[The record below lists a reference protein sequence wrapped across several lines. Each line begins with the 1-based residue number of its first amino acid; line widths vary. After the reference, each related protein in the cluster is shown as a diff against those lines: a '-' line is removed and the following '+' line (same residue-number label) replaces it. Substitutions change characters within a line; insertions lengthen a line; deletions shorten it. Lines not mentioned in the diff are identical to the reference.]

1 MKTKLLELLENSY
14 APYSKFRVSA
24 IVVTNDNKCYS
35 GVNIENASYGA
46 TMCAERVAIFKAIS
60 NGYKKGELK
69 KLYVMVDSDKISS
82 CCFMCR
88 QVITEFFN
96 KDATVVLM
104 NRNGEEKV
112 LTVESLCP
120 YPFDE
125 TDLHII

>member
-1 MKTKLLELLENSY
+1 MKTKLLELLEKSY

-24 IVVTNDNKCYS
+24 IVVTKDDKCYS

-46 TMCAERVAIFKAIS
+46 TVCAERVAIFKAVS
-60 NGYKKGELK
+60 NGYKKGDFK

-96 KDATVVLM
+96 EDATVILM
-104 NRNGEEKV
+104 NKLGEEKV
-112 LTVESLCP
+112 LKVSTLCP

-125 TDLHII
+125 NDLH